1 MLVYFYRYKTLRTA
15 GNKLVVNLA
24 IANFI
29 MHSKSWVL
37 IVNGIAGG
45 PILGELGMYYSIANL
60 IFDEN
65 NTFPKGCISFGGFGT
80 MSGLC
85 EIWTIT
91 SIAYE
96 RCTAISTPLTS
107 AKRLGHKKVTVLLL
121 SYFFRTFITFHIR

>member
-45 PILGELGMYYSIANL
+45 PILGELGMYYSTANL

-65 NTFPKGCISFGGFGT
+65 IRSP
-80 MSGLC
+80 
-85 EIWTIT
+85 
-91 SIAYE
+91 
-96 RCTAISTPLTS
+96 
-107 AKRLGHKKVTVLLL
+107 KRLHFLWRLWHNVWFVRDLDNYKHSVRAVH
-121 SYFFRTFITFHIR
+121 SYQYTFDKC